1 MYLQP
6 GSGAGPVVL
15 HNVGAGSLAATST
28 DAINGGQIYSL
39 GNSLASALGGG
50 STFNSTNG
58 TITAPSYRVQGSNY
72 ASVGGAITALDAGL
86 TSMQNNMNA
95 VSASL
100 QHQITR
106 NRSIAAGGAAS
117 AFAMSQM
124 RFSDRPGTQ
133 SLGMG
138 GGFYDGQ
145 GAMAVGY
152 GFTSE
157 DGAWRGTAS
166 MSYSPAFNKVGVAGG
181 LTYSW

>member
-1 MYLQP
+1 M
-6 GSGAGPVVL
+6 VL

-50 STFNSTNG
+50 ATFNSTNG

-72 ASVGGAITALDAGL
+72 ASVGGAINALDAGL

-166 MSYSPAFNKVGVAGG
+166 MSYSPAFNKIGVAGG